1 MDDEI
6 ERLKLG
12 AMPAD
17 MQSWN
22 IEDLQAYIDAMK
34 AEIVRVEALIAQ
46 KIECSRRQ
54 RHYLVGHHLNNLRP
68 CRGRYASPLWRHGN
82 ASTMQADKAA
92 PPVH

>member
-6 ERLKLG
+6 NRLKPG

-22 IEDLQAYIDAMK
+22 IEDLQAYICAMK

-46 KIECSRRQ
+46 KNEVQSAAAA
-54 RHYLVGHHLNNLRP
+54 LFGE
-68 CRGRYASPLWRHGN
+68 
-82 ASTMQADKAA
+82 AA
-92 PPVH
+92 PK

>member
-6 ERLKLG
+6 EQLKPL

-34 AEIVRVEALIAQ
+34 AEIISVEALIKQ
-46 KIECSRRQ
+46 KNKVQS
-54 RHYLVGHHLNNLRP
+54 
-68 CRGRYASPLWRHGN
+68 
-82 ASTMQADKAA
+82 AA
-92 PPVH
+92 AALFGGVAPK